1 MKSLCVL
8 KSGSKDSLVSDTLRT
23 EIMMRNGK
31 SLLYTVLMVLMV
43 CSVWGVK
50 VQISWYGR
58 VTAGHRTEFTCSS
71 SCFPNCVYSWTFK
84 GRTVNGSTLTW
95 TPDGQDDT
103 VELRCAVHD
112 PGTGI
117 SSSTSSFLEISNQ
130 MSVRV
135 SPPNTV
141 PTLNQSLNLVCLSPG
156 DPKGQSDLIW
166 FKDGQKVTQRENLK
180 FLQNN
185 RTLHFDSVLPSDA
198 GFYQCQTFL
207 PSLQTRVISLGF
219 LLSFD
224 LWNVSIRGPDS
235 VFPGRLSEF
244 TCLTSCTQNVECTV
258 RWQFGGSFPI
268 GTFFSVNGNRIRW
281 TPSIPGAFQNF
292 NCVAENKAAG
302 RSAEATKLVEVKG
315 VPVSGSE
322 AAKLHRLL
330 LLISFM
336 GFKSLI

>member
-1 MKSLCVL
+1 MMKNKKRLLCA
-8 KSGSKDSLVSDTLRT
+8 
-23 EIMMRNGK
+23 
-31 SLLYTVLMVLMV
+31 VLMLLMV
-43 CSVWGVK
+43 SSVWGIA

-58 VTAGHRTEFTCSS
+58 VSAGHRTEFTCSS

-84 GRTVNGSTLTW
+84 GRSVNGSTLTW

-103 VELRCAVHD
+103 VELQCIVHN
-112 PGTGI
+112 PETGI
-117 SSSTSSFLEISNQ
+117 SSSTTTILEINNQ

-135 SPPNTV
+135 SPSNTA
-141 PTLNQSLNLVCLSPG
+141 PILNQSLSLVCLNAGSG
-156 DPKGQSDLIW
+156 DPKGPSDLIW
-166 FKDGQKVTQRENLK
+166 FKDGKKVTQDENTK

-185 RTLHFDSVLPSDA
+185 KTLHFDSVLPSDA
-198 GFYQCQTFL
+198 GFYQCQTYL

-224 LWNVSIRGPDS
+224 QWNVSISGPDS

-244 TCLTSCTQNVECTV
+244 TCLTSCTQNIECTV
-258 RWQFGGSFPI
+258 RWQFRGGFPI
-268 GTFFSVNGNRIRW
+268 GTFFSANGNRIRW
-281 TPSIPGAFQNF
+281 TPSIPGTFQNF

-315 VPVSGSE
+315 APVSGSE

-330 LLISFM
+330 LLMSFM